1 MATTKP
7 PSALIELQ
15 QQLTCP
21 VCLDI
26 YTNPKSLPCLHSFCQ
41 HCLEGL
47 PVNPHEN
54 KYFIKCPTC
63 RTSAELREPT
73 GPAAFPVAFHINNL
87 KEVYSLMKQ
96 ERVMNCSKHDD
107 SLRIFCEFCQEL
119 ICPDCAISDHR
130 NHQCASIED
139 SYRKHHQM
147 IETRLNSVSKMMDDI
162 INALTILIN
171 RENEI
176 KKQGDMVKQ
185 EIHLTAEEM
194 IEKIRQ
200 SERQLTRKVETAV
213 DSKLQVLSGQKAL
226 AETSLSRLKD
236 CKKFVEQS
244 LKTGSHQQ
252 VLMSKK
258 QMMERMSHVTK
269 DINVEEYNPIEK
281 AEYVQL
287 IKNNRMKLSIGD
299 ISYTTALQQCRVKK
313 INHHQITCEKERV
326 SFPLSLELPN
336 SSLLTVPL
344 SSLSCSVV
352 STDNTPINTTVTT
365 TDHPGVYKIHCS
377 PVMNGPHQVNVQ
389 VNNVQLESTSLV
401 IPFNPYLAKHTSIHT
416 IDGLDKPCGVAVSDD
431 GHVIVTEN
439 QGSCITVLDRE
450 GKKVK
455 SFSGGRIK
463 FLSST
468 SFSYPRG
475 VAITPD
481 NLIFVTDNHK
491 IQKLTM
497 DGKLIASVGQQG
509 SKPLEF
515 NCPWSITISPTTGQ
529 IYVADCD
536 NHRIQVLNPDLTFS
550 YSFGSK
556 GSANGQFKYPRFIA
570 IDNQGLVYVSDWGN
584 NRIQVFTS
592 EGKYISQF
600 GTFGR
605 SPPIGLIINNNLLY
619 VAEEYNHR
627 VSIFTTDGQFVSC
640 FGGKGNKK
648 DQFNGPY
655 GIALDNEGYVYVCDF
670 WNDRLVM
677 Y

>member
-1 MATTKP
+1 MAKTKP
-7 PSALIELQ
+7 PSALIEVE

-47 PVNPHEN
+47 PVYSQEN

-63 RTSAELREPT
+63 RTSAELPEPT
-73 GPAAFPVAFHINNL
+73 GPAAFLVAFHINNL

-96 ERVMNCSKHDD
+96 EKAMNCSKHDD

-119 ICPDCAISDHR
+119 VCPDCAISDHR
-130 NHQCASIED
+130 NHQCASVED
-139 SYRKHHQM
+139 SYRKHYQM
-147 IETRLNSVSKMMDDI
+147 VETKLNSVSKMMDDI
-162 INALTILIN
+162 INALTVFTN

-200 SERQLTRKVETAV
+200 SERQLTREVETAV

-226 AETSLSRLKD
+226 VETSLSQLKD
-236 CKKFVEQS
+236 CKEFVEQS
-244 LKTGSHQQ
+244 LKTHSHQQ
-252 VLMSKK
+252 VLISKK
-258 QMMERMSHVTK
+258 QMMECMSHVTK

-281 AEYVQL
+281 ADLQL
-287 IKNNRMKLSIGD
+287 IKNNKMELSIGD

-313 INHHQITCEKERV
+313 INCHQITCEMERV
-326 SFPLSLELPN
+326 SFPLSLELPD
-336 SSLLTVPL
+336 SSLLTAPL
-344 SSLSCSVV
+344 SSLSCSLV
-352 STDNTPINTTVTT
+352 STDNTPIKTIVTT
-365 TDHPGVYKIHCS
+365 TDHPGVYRIHCS

-389 VNNVQLESTSLV
+389 VNSVQLESTSLV
-401 IPFNPYLAKHTSIHT
+401 IPFNPYLAKHASIRT
-416 IDGLDKPCGVAVSDD
+416 IDGLNGPYGVAVSDD

-463 FLSST
+463 LLSST
-468 SFSYPRG
+468 TFSCPRG

-481 NLIFVTDNHK
+481 NFILVTDNHK

-497 DGKLIASVGQQG
+497 DGKLIASVGQPG

-515 NCPWSITISPTTGQ
+515 NNPWGITTSPTTEQ

-536 NHRIQVLNPDLTFS
+536 NHRIQVLNPDLVFFH
-550 YSFGSK
+550 SFGSY
-556 GSANGQFKYPRFIA
+556 GSANGQFKYPRLIA
-570 IDNQGLVYVSDWGN
+570 IDDQGFVYVSDCN
-584 NRIQVFTS
+584 HHIQVFTS
-592 EGKYISQF
+592 GGKCLSQF

-605 SPPIGLIINNNLLY
+605 SPPTGLAISNNLLY
-619 VAEEYNHR
+619 VAEQWNHR
-627 VSIFTTDGQFVSC
+627 VSIFTTDGQFVSS
-640 FGGKGNKK
+640 FGEKGNKK
-648 DQFNGPY
+648 YQFNGPC
-655 GIALDNEGYVYVCDF
+655 GIALDNEGYFYVCDF